1 MVETNGAVASEV
13 KTVEDEQPK
22 NTLGKLYICQC
33 NIYTGNIVNSE
44 ILIVTGW
51 TLRLTLD
58 TQYIIILI
66 CDVILKGLF

>member
-22 NTLGKLYICQC
+22 NTLGTLYICQC